1 MESGF
6 LVRLWD
12 GFARL
17 ESAPIKAIAL
27 SSDLP
32 RVSSPTVSYSQALL
46 VELARSKDSETP
58 RPTRTY
64 CTLTTRTCSIR
75 HPLRQPRPLPRL
87 LTSLFA
93 VCRLDAEIILLPS
106 WFLCIY
112 RHRCF
117 LGKKV

>member
-12 GFARL
+12 GFAGL

-46 VELARSKDSETP
+46 VELARSKYSETP

-93 VCRLDAEIILLPS
+93 VVLMPKSYFCRRDSYVYTATGVFWE
-106 WFLCIY
+106 
-112 RHRCF
+112 
-117 LGKKV
+117 KK